1 MEGLLFKI
9 ADIEIFVHQSIV
21 IWLVLCVLVSYF
33 FYWGGKKFKN
43 ADSSVA
49 PNGAVLLLEILVNTA
64 KGIIGGNLKQKTWD
78 YLPFFGTLMLMM
90 VLSNLMGVVGLQPPT
105 SNLSVTVTL
114 AMIMI
119 ILIHATD
126 IKNHGIVAKIKGYFE
141 PVSFL
146 FPLNVVGDL
155 AFPFSLTLRLFGN
168 MLGGSI
174 IMGLLYVLIG
184 YLLPFS
190 LVSLFVTPFLHMY
203 FDMFGAFMQTFI
215 FFTIA
220 SFFLGQNSDV

>member
-1 MEGLLFKI
+1 
-9 ADIEIFVHQSIV
+9 
-21 IWLVLCVLVSYF
+21 
-33 FYWGGKKFKN
+33 
-43 ADSSVA
+43 
-49 PNGAVLLLEILVNTA
+49 
-64 KGIIGGNLKQKTWD
+64 
-78 YLPFFGTLMLMM
+78 MLMM